1 MFLQEII
8 FIFQNASGI
17 DDANEENENRQV
29 SSKVFHAAH
38 HLNEEEMNKS
48 KSDSGSSVE
57 ENIYQDGLYSPV
69 PSGIILF

>member
-1 MFLQEII
+1 M
-8 FIFQNASGI
+8 
-17 DDANEENENRQV
+17 

-57 ENIYQDGLYSPV
+57 ENIYQDGLYSPG